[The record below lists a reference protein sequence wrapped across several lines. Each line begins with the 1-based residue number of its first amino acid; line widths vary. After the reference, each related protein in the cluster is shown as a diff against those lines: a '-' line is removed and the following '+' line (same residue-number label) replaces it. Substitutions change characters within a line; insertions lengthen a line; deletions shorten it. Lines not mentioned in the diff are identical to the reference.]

1 MLPKQSFYVTT
12 PIYYATAKPHL
23 GSLYSTV
30 LADVFARIALLKGK
44 DVFFLTGTDEHGQKI
59 ANAAALADKNPKE
72 FVDSF
77 IPAFKKAWSTYNIE
91 YTRFMRTTDSDH
103 GINVQ
108 KLVAMLIEKG
118 DIYKGSY
125 AGWYCIPCETFLTEK
140 ESAHNQGTEQ
150 KPACPSCNR
159 DTSWIEESTYFFKL
173 SAYEQKLLNFYE
185 ENPYFIMPKERAQEA
200 IKFVKAGLKDLSIT
214 RTAVKWGVPFPH
226 DKEHILYVWIEAL
239 CNYITAIGYGQESF
253 QESFAKWWPADIH
266 IMAKDIIRF
275 HAVFWPAL
283 LMAAKLPLPK
293 QLLVHG
299 WIKVNEQKMSK
310 SLGNVIDPMQLAQKY
325 DPECI
330 RYFMVRY
337 LPVNQD
343 GEFSITSLE
352 QAISADLANDLGNL
366 VNRMIL
372 LAEKNNH
379 LTITPVVQWSK
390 ASIALQDAL
399 KAMLTEYES
408 YIKEFQLHLAY
419 ARIWHFIK
427 VVNSYFHTQEPWQ
440 VVKKDRAFF
449 NEIISAT
456 AHALYSIGTI
466 CWPVMPKK
474 MELLLANI
482 GHNIN
487 LDINTFNILAKDS
500 WQKKFTL
507 SNKGTLF
514 IKPVEQEPAKND
526 FTQEKEDAKTLQKVS
541 ASAETSIDVFK
552 QCEMRTGTV
561 IACEPLPKS
570 EKLLL
575 LKVSFGEYGERQI
588 LSGIKKWYTSDQLV
602 GKQFIFLYNL
612 QARAMMGTYSH
623 GMILCASNEQGKPI
637 PISTIAIVPN
647 GTLLG

>member
-1 MLPKQSFYVTT
+1 MSSKQSFYVTT

-30 LADVFARIALLKGK
+30 LADIFARIALLKGK
-44 DVFFLTGTDEHGQKI
+44 NVFFLTGTDEHGQKI
-59 ANAAALADKNPKE
+59 ANAASAAGKNPKE

-91 YTRFMRTTDSDH
+91 YTRFMRTTDADH

-108 KLVAMLIEKG
+108 KLITMLIDQG

-125 AGWYCIPCETFLTEK
+125 EGWYCIPCETFLTEK
-140 ESAHNQGTEQ
+140 ESSNTQHANNT
-150 KPACPSCNR
+150 PTCPSCNR
-159 DTSWIEESTYFFKL
+159 TTSWIQESTYFFKL
-173 SAYEQKLLNFYE
+173 SAYEKKLLIFYQ
-185 ENPYFIMPKERAQEA
+185 ENPNFIMPRERAQEA
-200 IKFVKAGLKDLSIT
+200 IKFVEAGLKDLSIT

-226 DKEHILYVWIEAL
+226 DNEHILYVWIEAL
-239 CNYITAIGYGQESF
+239 CNYITAIGYGQEDLHHNF
-253 QESFAKWWPADIH
+253 EKWWPADVQ

-293 QLLVHG
+293 QLLIHG

-310 SLGNVIDPMQLAQKY
+310 SLGNVIDPMQLAEIY

-343 GEFSITSLE
+343 AEFNIPALE

-366 VNRMIL
+366 ANRMIL
-372 LAEKNNH
+372 LATKNNH
-379 LTITPVVQWSK
+379 LSITPVICWSQS
-390 ASIALQDAL
+390 SIVLQDAL
-399 KAMLTEYES
+399 KTMLIEYED

-419 ARIWHFIK
+419 ARVWHFINA
-427 VVNSYFHTQEPWQ
+427 VNSYFHTQEPWK
-440 VVKKDRAFF
+440 VIKNNHTSF
-449 NEIISAT
+449 NEILAAT
-456 AHALYSIGTI
+456 AHALYAIAVI

-474 MELLLANI
+474 MELLLASI
-482 GHNIN
+482 GHAITPNTNI
-487 LDINTFNILAKDS
+487 LDSLAKDD

-507 SNKGTLF
+507 NNIGTLF
-514 IKPVEQEPAKND
+514 IKPMIEEA
-526 FTQEKEDAKTLQKVS
+526 THSQEKEESPKEINNPAVS
-541 ASAETSIDVFK
+541 TEISIDLFK
-552 QCEMRTGTV
+552 KCEIRAGT
-561 IACEPLPKS
+561 ILACQSLPKA

-575 LKVSFGEYGERQI
+575 LTVSFGEHGERQI
-588 LSGIKKWYTSDQLV
+588 LSGIKKWYSADELV

-612 QARAMMGTYSH
+612 QSRAMMGTYSH
-623 GMILCASNEQGKPI
+623 GMILCAPNEQGTPVPI
-637 PISTIAIVPN
+637 TPIIPVPN
-647 GTLLG
+647 GSLLG